1 MSMGRK
7 SIRRISLAPHDQML
21 ELREGG
27 VLFYAF
33 TEEVTIMKTL
43 KKDC

>member
-7 SIRRISLAPHDQML
+7 SIRQISLAPNDQRL
-21 ELREGG
+21 ESG
-27 VLFYAF
+27 VYDF

-43 KKDC
+43 IKDG